1 MTELGNR
8 LKDARLAKGLSLE
21 DLQSITK
28 IQKRYLIGL
37 EEGNYSSMPGNF
49 YVRAFVKQYAEALQL
64 NPDEIFET
72 YKDEIPATHNDD
84 LTEQLSRVKT
94 RKTVSEGS
102 SKIFDII
109 PKVLIGVFIIGAA
122 GVLYYFVVN
131 NVGDKA
137 NDLINNENEPVKFV
151 RSENLEKAED
161 TEKDK
166 TKENDKEEKTDE
178 QKTVEETPV
187 VEAPKQELTP
197 VQNSGKNSTYDLK
210 NADKFVVKLVSTGET
225 WVSVNNSSGQSK
237 FQGLLSTTGTQ
248 STEVDLTGDTKA
260 VIVVGRTLDT
270 EIYVNDQKLEYAI
283 APADV
288 VRQNITI
295 QFVQKNE

>member
-1 MTELGNR
+1 VTELGNR
-8 LKDARLAKGLSLE
+8 LKEARLAKGLSLE

-28 IQKRYLIGL
+28 IQKRYLIGI

-64 NPDEIFET
+64 NPEQIFET
-72 YKDEIPATHNDD
+72 YKNEIPATHNED
-84 LTEQLSRVKT
+84 LPEKLSRVKT
-94 RKTVSEGS
+94 RKTVTEGS

-109 PKVLIGVFIIGAA
+109 PKVLIGIFIIGAA
-122 GVLYYFVVN
+122 GLLYYFFVN

-137 NDLINNENEPVKFV
+137 NDQINEENEPVKFV
-151 RSENLEKAED
+151 RSENLDKADE
-161 TEKDK
+161 TEKEN
-166 TKENDKEEKTDE
+166 TKENEEEEKNDD
-178 QKTVEETPV
+178 QKTVEENPV
-187 VEAPKQELTP
+187 VETPKQELTA

-210 NADKFVVKLVSTGET
+210 NADKFVVKLVSTGQT
-225 WVSVNNSSGQSK
+225 WVNVKNSSGQSK

-260 VIVVGRTLDT
+260 VIVVGRAVDT

-283 APADV
+283 APTDV
-288 VRQNITI
+288 VQQNVTI
-295 QFVQKNE
+295 QFVPKNE

>member
-1 MTELGNR
+1 VTELGNR
-8 LKDARLAKGLSLE
+8 LKEARLAKGLSLE

-28 IQKRYLIGL
+28 IQKRYLIGI

-72 YKDEIPATHNDD
+72 YKSEIPATHNED
-84 LTEQLSRVKT
+84 LPEQLSRVKT
-94 RKTVSEGS
+94 RKTVTEGS

-137 NDLINNENEPVKFV
+137 NDIINKKDEPVKFV
-151 RSENLEKAED
+151 RSENLDKADETEKEETKD
-161 TEKDK
+161 TE
-166 TKENDKEEKTDE
+166 EEKNDE
-178 QKTVEETPV
+178 QKTVEETPI
-187 VEAPKQELTP
+187 VETPKQELTA
-197 VQNSGKNSTYDLK
+197 VQSSGENSTYDLK
-210 NADKFVVKLVSTGET
+210 NAEKFVVKLVSTGKT
-225 WVSVNNSSGQSK
+225 WINVKNSSGVSK
-237 FQGLLSTTGTQ
+237 FQGLLSTTDIQ
-248 STEVDLTGDTKA
+248 SKEVDLTGESKA
-260 VIVVGRTLDT
+260 VIVVGNTVAT

-283 APADV
+283 APADEV
-288 VRQNITI
+288 LQNITI
-295 QFVQKNE
+295 QYVPKNE

>member
-1 MTELGNR
+1 VTELGNR
-8 LKDARLAKGLSLE
+8 LKEARLAKGLSLE

-28 IQKRYLIGL
+28 IQKRYLIGI

-72 YKDEIPATHNDD
+72 YKSEIPATHNED
-84 LTEQLSRVKT
+84 LPEQLSRVKT
-94 RKTVSEGS
+94 RKTVTEGS

-137 NDLINNENEPVKFV
+137 NDIINKKDEPVKFV
-151 RSENLEKAED
+151 RSENLDKADETEKEETKD
-161 TEKDK
+161 TE
-166 TKENDKEEKTDE
+166 EEKNDE
-178 QKTVEETPV
+178 QKTVEETPI
-187 VEAPKQELTP
+187 VETPKQELTA
-197 VQNSGKNSTYDLK
+197 VQSSGENSTYDLK
-210 NADKFVVKLVSTGET
+210 NADKFVVKLVSTGKT
-225 WVSVNNSSGQSK
+225 WINVKNSSGESK
-237 FQGLLSTTGTQ
+237 FQGLLSTTDIQ
-248 STEVDLTGDTKA
+248 SKEVDLTGESKA
-260 VIVVGRTLDT
+260 VIVVGNTVAT

-283 APADV
+283 APADEV
-288 VRQNITI
+288 LQNITI
-295 QFVQKNE
+295 QYVPKNE

>member
-8 LKDARLAKGLSLE
+8 LKEARLAKGLSLE

-28 IQKRYLIGL
+28 IQKRYLIGI

-49 YVRAFVKQYAEALQL
+49 YVRAFVKQYAEALHL

-72 YKDEIPATHNDD
+72 YKNEIPATHNED
-84 LTEQLSRVKT
+84 LPEQLSRVKT
-94 RKTVSEGS
+94 RKSVTEGS

-122 GVLYYFVVN
+122 GLLYYFFVN
-131 NVGDKA
+131 NVGDSA
-137 NDLINNENEPVKFV
+137 NDKINKENEPVKFV
-151 RSENLEKAED
+151 RSENLEKADE
-161 TEKDK
+161 EKDTAKKNEETK
-166 TKENDKEEKTDE
+166 TEE
-178 QKTVEETPV
+178 QKTVEETPI
-187 VEAPKQELTP
+187 VETPKQELTA

-210 NADKFVVKLVSTGET
+210 NADKFVVKLVSTGQT
-225 WVSVNNSSGQSK
+225 WVNVKNSSGQSK

-248 STEVDLTGDTKA
+248 STEVDLSGDTKA
-260 VIVVGRTLDT
+260 VIVVGRTVDT

-288 VRQNITI
+288 VQQNITI
-295 QFVQKNE
+295 QYVPKNE

>member
-8 LKDARLAKGLSLE
+8 LKEARLAKGLSLE

-28 IQKRYLIGL
+28 IQKRYLVGI

-72 YKDEIPATHNDD
+72 YKNEIPATHNDD
-84 LTEQLSRVKT
+84 LPEKLSRVKT
-94 RKTVSEGS
+94 RKTVTESS

-109 PKVLIGVFIIGAA
+109 PKILIGIFVIGAA
-122 GVLYYFVVN
+122 GLLYYFFVT
-131 NVGDKA
+131 NVGNNA
-137 NDLINNENEPVKFV
+137 NNTPNEENEPVKFV
-151 RSENLEKAED
+151 QSENLEKVD
-161 TEKDK
+161 KTEK
-166 TKENDKEEKTDE
+166 EPSKEENVKKEEGKKTE
-178 QKTVEETPV
+178 EETPV
-187 VEAPKQELTP
+187 VEAPKQELTA

-210 NADKFVVKLVSTGET
+210 NADKFVVKLVSTGQT
-225 WVSVNNSSGQSK
+225 WVNIKNSSGVSK

-248 STEVDLTGDTKA
+248 STEVDLTGETKA
-260 VIVVGRTLDT
+260 DIVVGRAVDT
-270 EIYVNDQKLEYAI
+270 EIYVNDQKLEYVI

-288 VRQNITI
+288 VQQNITI
-295 QFVQKNE
+295 QYVPKNE

>member
-8 LKDARLAKGLSLE
+8 LKEERLAKGLSLE
-21 DLQSITK
+21 DLQSLTK
-28 IQKRYLIGL
+28 IQKRYLIGI

-72 YKDEIPATHNDD
+72 YKNEIPATHNDD
-84 LTEQLSRVKT
+84 LPEQLSRVKT
-94 RKTVSEGS
+94 RRTVSDGS

-109 PKVLIGVFIIGAA
+109 PKVLIGVFIVGAA
-122 GVLYYFVVN
+122 GVLYYFIVN

-137 NDLINNENEPVKFV
+137 NDLINKENEPVKFV
-151 RSENLEKAED
+151 RSDNLEKADEA
-161 TEKDK
+161 EKDK
-166 TKENDKEEKTDE
+166 PKENEKEKENDEE
-178 QKTVEETPV
+178 KTVEETPV
-187 VEAPKQELTP
+187 VEAPKQELTA
-197 VQNSGKNSTYDLK
+197 VQNSGKNSVYDLK
-210 NADKFVVKLVSTGET
+210 NAEKFVVKLVSIGET
-225 WVSVNNSSGQSK
+225 WVSVTNGNGQTK
-237 FQGLLSTTGTQ
+237 FQGMLTTNGTQ
-248 STEVDLTGDTKA
+248 STEVDLTGETKA
-260 VIVVGRTLDT
+260 TIVVGRTLDT

-295 QFVQKNE
+295 QYVPKNE

>member
-1 MTELGNR
+1 VTELGNR
-8 LKDARLAKGLSLE
+8 LKEARLAKGLSLE

-28 IQKRYLIGL
+28 IQKRYLIGI

-72 YKDEIPATHNDD
+72 YKNEIPATHNED
-84 LTEQLSRVKT
+84 LPEQLSRVKT
-94 RKTVSEGS
+94 RKTVAEGS

-151 RSENLEKAED
+151 RSQNLEKAED
-161 TEKDK
+161 AEKDK
-166 TKENDKEEKTDE
+166 TKENEKEEVTDE
-178 QKTVEETPV
+178 QQTVEETPV

-210 NADKFVVKLVSTGET
+210 NADKFVVKLVSTGQT
-225 WVSVNNSSGQSK
+225 WVNVKNSSGQSK
-237 FQGLLSTTGTQ
+237 FQGLLSTTGTP
-248 STEVDLTGDTKA
+248 STEVDLSGDTKA
-260 VIVVGRTLDT
+260 VIVVGRAVDT

-283 APADV
+283 APTDV
-288 VRQNITI
+288 VQQNITI
-295 QFVQKNE
+295 QFVPKNE